1 VKIVLVRHGPP
12 AAGPRGT
19 WPAISGR
26 EIGAFVR
33 KYNLLG
39 TAATAPPP
47 QVSALAASCS
57 CIMSSNLPRAIE
69 SAQLIARSQPIQIDA
84 ELREAA
90 LPETIGLSIRL
101 PVAAWT
107 TVARIVWWLN
117 WASADE
123 SRSEARARASRVA
136 DRLSVAAHIHEGVL
150 AVGHGIF
157 NRLIARE
164 LKRRGWRARTIL
176 ARSYWECAT
185 LTIT

>member
-12 AAGPRGT
+12 AAV
-19 WPAISGR
+19 PAAWSAITGH

-33 KYNLLG
+33 EYNLLG

-69 SAQLIARSQPIQIDA
+69 SAQLIGRSQPIQIDA

-90 LPETIGLSIRL
+90 LPERIDLSMRL

-107 TVARIVWWLN
+107 ALARIVWWLN

-123 SRSEARARASRVA
+123 SRSDARARASLVA
-136 DRLSVAAHIHEGVL
+136 DRLSAAAHIHKGVL

-164 LKRRGWRARTIL
+164 LKRRGWRGRTIL